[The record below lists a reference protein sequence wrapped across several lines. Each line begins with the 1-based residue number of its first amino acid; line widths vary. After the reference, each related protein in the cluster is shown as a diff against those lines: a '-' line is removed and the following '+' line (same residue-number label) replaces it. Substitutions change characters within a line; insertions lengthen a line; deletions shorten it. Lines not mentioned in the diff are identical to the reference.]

1 MLPTIPLTIRNQIIQ
16 PKRQESKLVT
26 FQILRVSSA
35 KVDSSSNARNAS
47 YLVGVDEGPG
57 GGETGVVASVEG
69 PEPRD
74 DEEVVGEGMAEL
86 VPPVFA
92 DDF

>member
-16 PKRQESKLVT
+16 PKRQESKLVAL
-26 FQILRVSSA
+26 QILRVSSA
-35 KVDSSSNARNAS
+35 KVDSCSDARDASN
-47 YLVGVDEGPG
+47 LVGVDESPS

-74 DEEVVGEGMAEL
+74 DEEVVCEGVAEL

-92 DDF
+92 DNF